1 MGKMTL
7 AAALLILPILLAEP
21 AMAAAPYWLKPGSQV
36 VYFANGT
43 MEREYG
49 GGAYYIRNGC
59 IANLGFQSARLV
71 FRVVDVSRGW
81 ATINV
86 TLVLYGDKSLRW
98 PFSDVYAYY
107 LSTCNPPFPNPI
119 NTTPYTRN
127 NVSLKWS
134 DYGTMLALHG
144 TYRIHLSTGMVYSM
158 GGRSYGHTLL
168 FGLYPVSNGTYIVL
182 GVKRLYLNDVR
193 VLNST
198 TYVTYYRNFTG
209 PNVLL
214 LSGPTNLTDPSGASA
229 FLRTVAVFNS
239 GDDLTLGFMGAV
251 PDLEASLGIGVLTIS
266 DNRIMA
272 KPNFSGGKLKKAAA
286 PGIILYEFSFPK
298 AEKTNPRSL
307 QLATAPAVSS
317 LWVILAIAGLLLLAG
332 VLLLRRR

>member
-1 MGKMTL
+1 MKKKIV
-7 AAALLILPILLAEP
+7 LILPLLTFLFLWP
-21 AMAAAPYWLKPGSQV
+21 STAAAVPYWLRSGSQV
-36 VYFANGT
+36 AYFANGT
-43 MEREYG
+43 TERGYG

-71 FRVVDVSRGW
+71 FRVVNVSGNW
-81 ATINV
+81 VTINV

-107 LSTCNPPFPNPI
+107 PSTCNPPFSDPI

-134 DYGTMLALHG
+134 DYGTILTLHG
-144 TYRIHLSTGMVYSM
+144 AYRIQLSTGVTYSM
-158 GGRSYGHTLL
+158 NGQPYGHTLL
-168 FGLYPVSNGTYIVL
+168 FGLYPVSNNTYVVL

-193 VLNST
+193 ILNST
-198 TYVTYYRNFTG
+198 TYVTYYHNFTG

-214 LSGPTNLTDPSGASA
+214 LSEPTNLTDPSGASA
-229 FLRTVAVFNS
+229 FLRTVAVFNP
-239 GDDLTLGFMGAV
+239 GDDMTLGFMGAV
-251 PDLEASLGIGVLTIS
+251 PDLEASLGIGVLTIN

-272 KPNFSGGKLKKAAA
+272 KPNFSGGKLKKAVA

-298 AEKTNPRSL
+298 AEKTNPCSP
-307 QLATAPAVSS
+307 QLVTAPAVSS
-317 LWVILAIAGLLLLAG
+317 LWAILTIAGLLLLAG